1 MLARAAFP
9 GPWVFSIMAVWL
21 ASYSDGGWRERRF
34 QDHEKLSDRRHYL
47 ATPPWVTSL
56 VDRVGGSGLA
66 DQIFY
71 SRGGG
76 AANRADVLGPVHVR
90 SLLRLAD
97 SGGATCNV
105 LWQTQW
111 SREMALLNEYYEFP
125 QDNYS
130 LMISDQ
136 WACNERT
143 HCAMCFGIGQK
154 ALSKRQTTY
163 SRRRDIF
170 AMAPN
175 RKLVLGDWGGPI
187 MEVVLPSGVIILLH
201 QPFKNSTSRKS
212 KCQFP

>member
-21 ASYSDGGWRERRF
+21 ASYSDGGYREKRWK
-34 QDHEKLSDRRHYL
+34 DHEKLIDRRHYL

-136 WACNERT
+136 WACHERT
-143 HCAMCFGIGQK
+143 HCAMVYGIGQNS
-154 ALSKRQTTY
+154 LRRRQTPHNCRTNTH
-163 SRRRDIF
+163 
-170 AMAPN
+170 AMAPHH
-175 RKLVLGDWGGPI
+175 KLVLGDLGVLT
-187 MEVVLPSGVIILLH
+187 MEVILLSGVIIFLH
-201 QPFKNSTSRKS
+201 SSLRKSFSRK
-212 KCQFP
+212 